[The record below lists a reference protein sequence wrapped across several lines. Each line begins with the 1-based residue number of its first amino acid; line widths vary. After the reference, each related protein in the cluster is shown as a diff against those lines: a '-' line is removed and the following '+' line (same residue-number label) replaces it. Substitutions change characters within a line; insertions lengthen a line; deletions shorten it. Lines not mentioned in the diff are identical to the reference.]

1 MDKKLFDELTQSIR
15 EAGQIVR
22 GKRKAARKF
31 RVELPDVK
39 TIREKTGLSQAR
51 FALLMGVSI
60 KTLQNWE
67 QGRRK
72 PQGSAIALLRIVK
85 NDPRNALKALHA

>member
-22 GKRKAARKF
+22 GKRKPSRRV

-60 KTLQNWE
+60 RTLQNWE

-72 PQGSAIALLRIVK
+72 PQGPAISLLRIVK
-85 NDPRNALKALHA
+85 HDPRKALRALRA

>member
-22 GKRKAARKF
+22 GKRKAARRF

-51 FALLMGVSI
+51 FALLMGVSVR
-60 KTLQNWE
+60 TLQNWE

-72 PQGSAIALLRIVK
+72 PHGPAISLLRIVK